1 MELTIDVPDSTTEI
15 ILNVIYINN
24 GQKDMISGIFVD
36 PEENDLIDMMPSG
49 RIQ

>member
-24 GQKDMISGIFVD
+24 GRKDMISGIFVD
-36 PEENDLIDMMPSG
+36 PEENDLIDMMDNG
-49 RIQ
+49 RVQ